1 MQVCAGS
8 AGHATCN
15 GDSGGPLVCPDSNG
29 NGNLYCTV
37 LHCTV
42 LYCTAG
48 GGPVTGRVWP
58 LDPVYFPDYTLPRA
72 QRWWEQMVEEFH
84 DLIE

>member
-1 MQVCAGS
+1 MTAR
-8 AGHATCN
+8 AAT
-15 GDSGGPLVCPDSNG
+15 
-29 NGNLYCTV
+29 NLREVSQSQRREKAHTRA
-37 LHCTV
+37 
-42 LYCTAG
+42 YCTAG
-48 GGPVTGRVWP
+48 GGPVTGRGWP